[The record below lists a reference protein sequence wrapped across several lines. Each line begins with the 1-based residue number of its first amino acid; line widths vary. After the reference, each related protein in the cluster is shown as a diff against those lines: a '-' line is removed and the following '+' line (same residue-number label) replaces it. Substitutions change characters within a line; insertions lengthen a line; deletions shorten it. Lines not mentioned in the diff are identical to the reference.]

1 MKGSK
6 YLLLLAA
13 FMVSFGLVGVAN
25 AATVKSIEVTSP
37 DSGVVKG
44 IDSTFVVT
52 AKILDLSP
60 VDSLE
65 VVMYLTTSSD
75 SVVVADTSSYQT
87 EWGGLK
93 QETVIG
99 IARDRNMGRA
109 VVNQTKLTDGQDAG
123 EIRAAKGANQ
133 NSSLVAVQQKRARA

>member
-1 MKGSK
+1 MMKGSK

-37 DSGVVKG
+37 DSGTVKG

-75 SVVVADTSSYQT
+75 SVVVADTSAYQT
-87 EWGGLK
+87 EWGGL
-93 QETVIG
+93 
-99 IARDRNMGRA
+99 A
-109 VVNQTKLTDGQDAG
+109 
-123 EIRAAKGANQ
+123 Q
-133 NSSLVAVQQKRARA
+133 NGHWNCS